1 MRSDIYR
8 YIFNETVPVEEAE
21 ATLHLAILA
30 AESLFGESRVR
41 MDASYT
47 IDESSR
53 VCVIDGSSEVGRSI
67 CRIFT
72 GYLIREFGADGFTV
86 RRVAAAPAPRSRT
99 AHASVGAA
107 A

>member
-8 YIFNETVPVEEAE
+8 YVFNDSVPIEEAE

-41 MDASYT
+41 MDEAYS
-47 IDESSR
+47 IDEGAR
-53 VCVIDGSSEVGRSI
+53 VCVIDATSEVGRSI

-72 GYLIREFGADGFTV
+72 GYLIREFGQDRFTV
-86 RRVAAAPAPRSRT
+86 RAAAAPCAHSR
-99 AHASVGAA
+99 AKAGAA
-107 A
+107 

>member
-8 YIFNETVPVEEAE
+8 YVFTDTVPIEDAE

-41 MDASYT
+41 MDVAYS
-47 IDESSR
+47 IDESAR
-53 VCVIDGSSEVGRSI
+53 VCVIDATNEVGRSV

-72 GYLIREFGADGFTV
+72 GYLIREFGQDRFTV
-86 RRVAAAPAPRSRT
+86 RAVTTPGAPSSVK
-99 AHASVGAA
+99 ASVA
-107 A
+107 